1 MSKYYCVCCKYDAK
15 VKSSYDKHLKTN
27 KHKNMLKNV
36 SPKLGKISPALV
48 NVSPK
53 STSEIC
59 NILKNPIKCDYC
71 GKIFKH
77 RSSRSKHIKYTCKK
91 NKDEDLKE
99 LARLLN
105 EKIKDKDIQ
114 MKKMEK
120 QIDKLINKL
129 QIHQVNNTNTNIHY
143 NINNNIYL
151 LDYKHTDYS
160 HLTEN
165 DYITC
170 INDCNY
176 CVKTLIEKVHFN
188 EKKPENMNIYISS
201 IKGNYIM
208 VYNENCWQ
216 IQNKKDQIN
225 DLFEYNE
232 VILSKWYEDSKE
244 KYPEILNSF
253 QKYLINKDDSDTI
266 NEVKHEI
273 LKMLYNKR
281 NVLSNNIIK
290 NEEEL

>member
-1 MSKYYCVCCKYDAK
+1 MNKYYCNCCNYDAK
-15 VKSSYDKHLKTN
+15 VKSSYDKHLKTK
-27 KHKNMLKNV
+27 KHKIKRQNV
-36 SPKLGKISPALV
+36 SQMLGD
-48 NVSPK
+48 VSPMLG
-53 STSEIC
+53 EISL
-59 NILKNPIKCDYC
+59 NSKNDKKQLKCDYC
-71 GKIFKH
+71 GKTFKH

-114 MKKMEK
+114 MENMQK
-120 QIDKLINKL
+120 QIDKLTNKL
-129 QIHQVNNTNTNIHY
+129 QIQQVNNTNTNIHY
-143 NINNNIYL
+143 NVNNNIYL

-160 HLTEN
+160 HLTES

-176 CVKTLIEKVHFN
+176 CVKSLIEKVHFN

-201 IKGNYIM
+201 IKGNYVM
-208 VYNENCWQ
+208 VYNDNCWQ

-244 KYPEILNSF
+244 RYPEILNLF
-253 QKYLINKDDSDTI
+253 QKYLINKDGASDII

-281 NVLSNNIIK
+281 NVLTNNLIK
-290 NEEEL
+290 GEDEIL

>member
-1 MSKYYCVCCKYDAK
+1 MNKYYCKCCDYNAK
-15 VKSSYDKHLKTN
+15 VKSSYDKHLKTK
-27 KHKNMLKNV
+27 KHKIKRQNV
-36 SPKLGKISPALV
+36 SQMLGD
-48 NVSPK
+48 VSPMLG
-53 STSEIC
+53 EISL
-59 NILKNPIKCDYC
+59 NSKNDKKPLKCDYC

-114 MKKMEK
+114 MENMQK
-120 QIDKLINKL
+120 QIDKLTNKL
-129 QIHQVNNTNTNIHY
+129 QIQQVNNTNTNIHY
-143 NINNNIYL
+143 SVNNNIYL

-160 HLTEN
+160 HLTEK

-176 CVKTLIEKVHFN
+176 CVKSLIEKVHFN

-201 IKGNYIM
+201 IKGNYVM
-208 VYNENCWQ
+208 VYNDNCWQ
-216 IQNKKDQIN
+216 IQNKKDQVN

-244 KYPEILNSF
+244 RYPEILNSF
-253 QKYLINKDDSDTI
+253 QKYLINKDDSDII

-281 NVLSNNIIK
+281 NILTNNLIK
-290 NEEEL
+290 GEDEML

>member
-1 MSKYYCVCCKYDAK
+1 MNKYYCECCNYDAK

-27 KHKNMLKNV
+27 KHKKMSTKV
-36 SPKLGKISPALV
+36 SPMLGEISPMLAE
-48 NVSPK
+48 VSQK
-53 STSEIC
+53 STIC
-59 NILKNPIKCDYC
+59 KNIISCDYC

-105 EKIKDKDIQ
+105 ENIKDKDIQ

-120 QIDKLINKL
+120 QIEKLVNKL
-129 QIHQVNNTNTNIHY
+129 QIQQVNNTNTNIQY
-143 NINNNIYL
+143 NVNNNIYL

-176 CVKTLIEKVHFN
+176 CVKSLIEKVHFN
-188 EKKPENMNIYISS
+188 VKKPENMNIYISS
-201 IKGNYIM
+201 IKGNYVM
-208 VYNENCWQ
+208 VYNDNCWQ

-232 VILSKWYEDSKE
+232 VILYKWYDDFKE
-244 KYPEILNSF
+244 KYPDILKSF
-253 QKYLINKDDSDTI
+253 QKYLTNKDDSEII

-281 NVLSNNIIK
+281 NVLNNNIK
-290 NEEEL
+290 SEEEL

>member
-1 MSKYYCVCCKYDAK
+1 MNKYYCKCCDYGAK
-15 VKSSYDKHLKTN
+15 VKSSYDKHLKTK
-27 KHKNMLKNV
+27 KHKIQRQNV
-36 SPKLGKISPALV
+36 SPMLG
-48 NVSPK
+48 NVSPMLG
-53 STSEIC
+53 EISL
-59 NILKNPIKCDYC
+59 NSKNEQKQLKCDYC
-71 GKIFKH
+71 DKFFKH

-114 MKKMEK
+114 MENMQK
-120 QIDKLINKL
+120 QIDKLTNKL
-129 QIHQVNNTNTNIHY
+129 QIQQVNNTNTNIHY
-143 NINNNIYL
+143 NVNNNIYL

-160 HLTEN
+160 HLTES

-176 CVKTLIEKVHFN
+176 CVKSLIEKVHFN
-188 EKKPENMNIYISS
+188 EKKSENMNIYISS
-201 IKGNYIM
+201 IKGNYVM
-208 VYNENCWQ
+208 VYNDNVWQ
-216 IQNKKDQIN
+216 IHNKRDQID
-225 DLFEYNE
+225 DLFDYNE

-244 KYPEILNSF
+244 RYPEILNSF
-253 QKYLINKDDSDTI
+253 QKYLINKDDSDII

-281 NVLSNNIIK
+281 NVLTNNLIK
-290 NEEEL
+290 VEDDLL

>member
-1 MSKYYCVCCKYDAK
+1 MSKYYCICCNYDAK

-27 KHKNMLKNV
+27 KHKNMSTKV
-36 SPKLGKISPALV
+36 SPMLGKISPMLAE
-48 NVSPK
+48 VSPK
-53 STSEIC
+53 STIC
-59 NILKNPIKCDYC
+59 KNTISCDYC

-105 EKIKDKDIQ
+105 ENIKDKDIQ

-120 QIDKLINKL
+120 QIEKLVNKL
-129 QIHQVNNTNTNIHY
+129 QIQQVNNTNTNIQY
-143 NINNNIYL
+143 NVNNNIYL

-160 HLTEN
+160 HLTEK

-201 IKGNYIM
+201 IKGNYVM
-208 VYNENCWQ
+208 VYNDNCWQ

-232 VILSKWYEDSKE
+232 VILSKWYDDFKE
-244 KYPEILNSF
+244 KYPDILKSF
-253 QKYLINKDDSDTI
+253 QKYLTNKDDSEII

-281 NVLSNNIIK
+281 NVLSNSIK
-290 NEEEL
+290 SEEDL